1 MKLERAT
8 LERATRQER
17 SCQWHRN
24 FGAIELYSCSA
35 IGVHST
41 IVV

>member
-1 MKLERAT
+1 MKLEQAT
-8 LERATRQER
+8 YQER
-17 SCQWHRN
+17 GCECNEILVILQTSN
-24 FGAIELYSCSA
+24 IELYSCSA